1 MKRVSIKDVAQAA
14 GVSTTT
20 VSYVLNMR
28 EGESFSPE
36 TVRRVLKAARTL
48 NYVPSQSARSLISRK
63 SRLIGV
69 VIPQTEPGK
78 EFMFSNPFYG
88 DFLSAVEY
96 TAREN
101 QYHLL
106 ISGTDRDQSYVNIA
120 RNRDVDGIIIV
131 GTYPGEQLAALKDV
145 GAPVVLVDSYVKDET
160 FHLIGNDDRA
170 GGRMA
175 TEYLIARG
183 HRSIAYVSGSIR
195 EHGVNERRY
204 RGYRDALEAAGIPFV
219 QERVYAGNVD
229 MAYGMKAAQARS
241 ARGQGETAALVSA
254 DILAMGYI
262 KGLRRCGLRV
272 PEDVS
277 VMGFD
282 DVYLAELCDP
292 SLTTVRQDIRSKGR
306 LAAQCIIDAA
316 KEASHPRQEI
326 ILPLEIIERQSV
338 RDLREEANA

>member
-1 MKRVSIKDVAQAA
+1 MNRASIKDVAKAA

-28 EGESFSPE
+28 SGESFSPE
-36 TVRRVLKAARTL
+36 TVSRVMKAARTL
-48 NYVPSQSARSLISRK
+48 NYVPNQSARSLINRQ

-78 EFMFSNPFYG
+78 EFMFNNPFYG
-88 DFLSAVEY
+88 EFLSAVEY

-120 RNRDVDGIIIV
+120 RNRDVDGIIVV
-131 GTYPGEQLAALKDV
+131 GTYPDDQLEALKGV
-145 GAPVVLVDSYVKDET
+145 GAPVVLVDSYVEDAAFCT
-160 FHLIGNDDRA
+160 IGNDDRA

-175 TEYLIARG
+175 TEYFLRQG
-183 HRSIAYVSGSIR
+183 HRRIAFVSGSIR
-195 EHGVNERRY
+195 EYGVNERRY
-204 RGYRDALEAAGIPFV
+204 RGYLDALSAAGIPFAP
-219 QERVYAGNVD
+219 EFIYEGNVD
-229 MAYGMKAAQARS
+229 VTYGIEAALQRQAR
-241 ARGQGETAALVSA
+241 GGGETAALVSA
-254 DILAMGYI
+254 DILAMGYV
-262 KGLRRCGLRV
+262 KGLRQCGLSV
-272 PEDVS
+272 PGDVS

-292 SLTTVRQDIRSKGR
+292 SLTTVRQDIREKGR
-306 LAAQCIIDAA
+306 LAAQAIIDAA
-316 KEASHPRQEI
+316 RGAAQPQRRV

-338 RDLREEANA
+338 RTLFEEAQP